1 MKRLHDLYYE
11 CLRNNQYLVTK
22 EEKMIAANALAA
34 AINWAN
40 SQTILMSKSSK
51 EKLSQFIGS

>member
-1 MKRLHDLYYE
+1 MKRLYDLYYNS
-11 CLRNNQYLVTK
+11 LSNNQYLVTE
-22 EEKMIAANALAA
+22 EEKIIAANALAA

-51 EKLSQFIGS
+51 EKLSQ

>member
-1 MKRLHDLYYE
+1 MKRLHALYYD
-11 CLRNNQYLVTK
+11 CLSNNQYLVTK

-51 EKLSQFIGS
+51 EKLSQ